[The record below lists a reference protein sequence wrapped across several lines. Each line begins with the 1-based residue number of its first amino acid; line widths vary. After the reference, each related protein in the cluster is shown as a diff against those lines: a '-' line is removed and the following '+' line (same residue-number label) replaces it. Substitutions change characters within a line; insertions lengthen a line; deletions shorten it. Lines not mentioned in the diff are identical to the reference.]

1 MQEEVTDKTVAV
13 AIKATKLSGRAL
25 QSALRKILAQ
35 WEKSRASPKVYK
47 GRQTVKQLA
56 AQGRGMSSIDVNDGN
71 IRDFSRVARK
81 YGVDFAPYKAG
92 PGKYYVF
99 FKAPDAD
106 AMTAAFTEYAAR
118 KVKRQEKEKSSLLAQ
133 LAKFKELAKGTIGRV
148 KNREKGEREL

>member
-1 MQEEVTDKTVAV
+1 MAV

-25 QSALRKILAQ
+25 QSALRKNSGPMG
-35 WEKSRASPKVYK
+35 EKPGLPKVYK

-118 KVKRQEKEKSSLLAQ
+118 KVKRQEKEKPSLLAQ